1 LRNEIK
7 KEHKKLYRLD
17 VNRQSIPDLSTEKAL
32 IDWGKNI
39 IEGENER
46 IRRGGA
52 PIYNPSIAK
61 VKVFY
66 DNFVEAKISQ
76 KILQQNTSRSLGK
89 LARLRENADAII
101 LDIWDQVEDHFKNRS
116 DEDKRE
122 QCSKYGIVYYFRKNE
137 KKKKDD

>member
-1 LRNEIK
+1 
-7 KEHKKLYRLD
+7 
-17 VNRQSIPDLSTEKAL
+17 
-32 IDWGKNI
+32 
-39 IEGENER
+39 
-46 IRRGGA
+46 
-52 PIYNPSIAK
+52 IAK

-122 QCSKYGIVYYFRKNE
+122 QCSQYGIVYYFRKNE
-137 KKKKDD
+137 KREKDD